1 MPQGSVRRI
10 VGASI
15 RVEPMSE
22 ELPNRAS
29 YYVEQAERFRIL
41 AKMEITAARPGSTPP
56 VL

>member
-1 MPQGSVRRI
+1 
-10 VGASI
+10 
-15 RVEPMSE
+15 MSE